1 MKQPDTPAL
10 RERLNNYTP
19 GQELEQDKQEFEGL
33 LLEVNC
39 QIAELRNLLKEI
51 NAVKEE
57 LEKINQCSVS
67 HIKAKE
73 VRRQRLEQRN
83 DALANEFRRLKPEI
97 ADAHKK
103 LNDLIEGIAA
113 YAGTM
118 QNLHDLLKASFP
130 IRFAENDRQALL
142 EEINGIAGNAIS
154 RIHRERE
161 KADKEIHRNENRI
174 SMTQTTFWCMIV
186 LLLILAIFFA
196 LVIFANLKLFHSETL
211 TGMIAIFSVLVTVT
225 LVVVSLIFYKYSH

>member
-10 RERLNNYTP
+10 RERLNNYTL

-83 DALANEFRRLKPEI
+83 DALAN
-97 ADAHKK
+97 
-103 LNDLIEGIAA
+103 
-113 YAGTM
+113 
-118 QNLHDLLKASFP
+118 
-130 IRFAENDRQALL
+130 
-142 EEINGIAGNAIS
+142 
-154 RIHRERE
+154 
-161 KADKEIHRNENRI
+161 
-174 SMTQTTFWCMIV
+174 
-186 LLLILAIFFA
+186 
-196 LVIFANLKLFHSETL
+196 
-211 TGMIAIFSVLVTVT
+211 
-225 LVVVSLIFYKYSH
+225 